1 MAETSSLND
10 APSRSAAPL
19 PFVPVPGRDW
29 TRADLD
35 ARQDEIVR
43 TVPAALNAEIAE
55 MLARIRRQGL
65 TLDTVETEDT
75 LLPALAALVPQ
86 LCAELDK
93 GSGVTVLKGIA
104 VEGLESEEASI
115 VAYAIGNHLGRIMR
129 QGISTDRRIFT
140 VTNTGA
146 ETTDPIRI
154 GATAK
159 RSAMHSD
166 NGCLERRAADYL
178 GLLCVENAAAGG
190 ESTLVSGQTLYRAIL
205 AERPDLLPHF
215 HRAWYFLP
223 PRLHTWPEG
232 PATIEKPIF
241 DTEDGELFVHYAR
254 VMIEP
259 GQAKA
264 GAPLNEEE
272 RAAFDWFDALLERD
286 EIVWTYT
293 LTPGDLLLTHNL
305 ATLHGR
311 LAFTDDGSKRRVLK
325 RIWMRQRGH
334 GVRDD
339 PANLALDL
347 SRYGSQAL

>member
-1 MAETSSLND
+1 MSETLLHDD
-10 APSRSAAPL
+10 APARVAAPL
-19 PFVPVPGRDW
+19 GFNPVPGRDW
-29 TRADLD
+29 VRADLD
-35 ARQDEIVR
+35 ARAGEIVR
-43 TVPAALNAEIAE
+43 PVPAKLNDEIAE
-55 MLARIRRQGL
+55 MLTRVRRQGL

-75 LLPALAALVPQ
+75 LLPALAAMVPQ
-86 LCAELDK
+86 LRAELDE

-104 VEGLESEEASI
+104 VDGLSGEDASI

-129 QGISTDRRIFT
+129 QGIATDRRIFT

-178 GLLCVENAAAGG
+178 GLLCAENAAAGG

-215 HRAWYFLP
+215 HRVWHFLP
-223 PRLHTWPEG
+223 PRLHTWPQG
-232 PATIEKPIF
+232 PETIAKPIF
-241 DTEDGELFVHYAR
+241 DTEDGELHVHYAR

-259 GQAKA
+259 GQERA
-264 GAPLNEEE
+264 GAPLSDAE
-272 RAAFDWFDALLERD
+272 REAFDWFDALLERD
-286 EIVWTYT
+286 DIVWTYT
-293 LTPGDLLLTHNL
+293 LEPGDLLLTHNL

-311 LAFTDDGSKRRVLK
+311 LAFSDDGTRRRVLK
-325 RIWMRQRGH
+325 RIWMRQRGR
-334 GVRDD
+334 GLRDD

-347 SRYGSQAL
+347 DRYGSQAL